1 MKTSMKTKT
10 FLIVGVLVA
19 LLVVGVASFYA
30 SVKPDGLVYVADQM
44 GFMDNAEKR
53 EAPLSGGLGALVG
66 AVTVLAL
73 ASGLA
78 FVVRRRGGSSGEGNP

>member
-1 MKTSMKTKT
+1 MKTRT
-10 FLIVGVLVA
+10 FLIVGVFVA

-53 EAPLSGGLGALVG
+53 DAPLSGGLAGLLG
-66 AVTVLAL
+66 AVTVLVL
-73 ASGLA
+73 TSGLA
-78 FVVRRRGGSSGEGNP
+78 LVVRRRGAKSRQGSS